1 MSHIVMLRVVGLF
14 GIGLVIVLSV
24 IPAEVQIRTGT
35 SKGLEHA
42 AAYFVLGLVLAK
54 AYGAVKGSAACIAI
68 LLMGI
73 SGALELVQ
81 AWCPGRTPSVSDW
94 LGGILGTS
102 TAVLLHIVLKGWW
115 GGHLEG
121 RVRHASA
128 VATHHLQYW
137 WRGE

>member
-1 MSHIVMLRVVGLF
+1 M
-14 GIGLVIVLSV
+14 
-24 IPAEVQIRTGT
+24 RTGT
-35 SKGLEHA
+35 SKGFEHA
-42 AAYFVLGLVLAK
+42 AAYFVLGLVLAN
-54 AYGAVKGSAACIAI
+54 AYARVKGSATYIAI
-68 LLMGI
+68 LLTGI

-102 TAVLLHIVLKGWW
+102 TAVLLHIGLKGLW

-121 RVRHASA
+121 QVRRASA
-128 VATHHLQYW
+128 VAAHHLQYW